1 MTKRAFAWS
10 VMMVLAIAIA
20 GYASAVMIV
29 SEFRPPLVR
38 TLFAERPIIA
48 VSHFTCGAISL
59 VAGAFQLNT
68 RLRTGFIRAHRW
80 LGRLYLLAVG
90 VGGTAG
96 FTMALQSLGGPA
108 AHAGFGLL
116 AIAWL
121 ASTLIAYRYI
131 LQRNF
136 DAHRSWMIR
145 SYALTL
151 AAVTLR
157 LYIPLSQIA
166 GIPFEAAYPVIAW
179 LCWVPNLAVAE
190 WFVRSRYDF
199 AMLPNAR

>member
-1 MTKRAFAWS
+1 
-10 VMMVLAIAIA
+10 
-20 GYASAVMIV
+20 MIV

-48 VSHFTCGAISL
+48 VSHFMCGAISL

-131 LQRNF
+131 LQRDF
-136 DAHRSWMIR
+136 GAHRSWVIR

>member
-1 MTKRAFAWS
+1 
-10 VMMVLAIAIA
+10 
-20 GYASAVMIV
+20 
-29 SEFRPPLVR
+29 
-38 TLFAERPIIA
+38 
-48 VSHFTCGAISL
+48 
-59 VAGAFQLNT
+59 
-68 RLRTGFIRAHRW
+68 
-80 LGRLYLLAVG
+80 
-90 VGGTAG
+90 
-96 FTMALQSLGGPA
+96 MALQSLGGPA